1 MLFLEEKS
9 NRKEF
14 TINSNQNKLWYNNIC
29 RISIFQEEKTMSRK
43 IRFSV
48 LLILLACFLPG
59 CSLFQR
65 AGAGQGEGGQFS
77 ESVRK
82 LREKYSKNTPYDVQE
97 QVIHIKENQSIV
109 FPTEVQKL
117 NDFETLPHEGQT
129 ELISSF
135 ELYGDSNLRGVLGAE
150 FKLNSDRE
158 VEIEPAY
165 HFSATRV
172 ESNQDRTEFGLAK
185 QGESWGVFDTLYLLQ
200 RDDERTG
207 KKLKKPKLWVVK
219 IDKKGRDKLAL
230 RANSSLLSDG
240 RLQLEWTDV
249 PGADSYSIVKREYL
263 TLPGGGGQS
272 GLYNY
277 KEVDRVTSTVYR
289 TDMPTTYDTRN
300 GGRSGDDPV
309 MERQRLLQA
318 FDQDYSSRKAEQK
331 PYDLLVVP
339 LKGQEALGSISNP
352 ISSDSFAKLMP
363 SQIDFRTFSDQVSAL
378 RQQGNIPAEA
388 PLQMMNGQIQNFP
401 IVYEKV
407 ENAGRDVRCL
417 VSIKGMSTVKMDF
430 IVQQASV
437 ESVQSAADR
446 HNEAVNKAE
455 SRSGVNDKYI
465 SVEQADLDLNG
476 KTVVRDVSEIEAKA
490 AAKSAAEEYFAKAL
504 LSDAEYVDYS
514 EFPELN
520 AKNVRDLIKKI
531 MEQNP
536 AIQQNVEPSIDDN
549 QHVVQ
554 FKYDAKEA
562 AKYKKARTKI
572 KEVVKEIIKDQM
584 SDREKIEAI
593 NRYLIDHTS
602 YDYPAYEANKAY
614 EATIENKNSSEEEIS
629 KVSKKLDDVES
640 SYSITGPLLEGKGV
654 CKAYAMTFQALA
666 QEAGLETMYVRG
678 KSREGYEGHAW
689 NFAKV
694 DGQWLALDVTW
705 NDTDGNS
712 NREENEYFLLALDDP
727 TYTEGHISDLEYDRA
742 IQNDG
747 E

>member
-1 MLFLEEKS
+1 M
-9 NRKEF
+9 NR
-14 TINSNQNKLWYNNIC
+14 
-29 RISIFQEEKTMSRK
+29 RIRVILL
-43 IRFSV
+43 SV
-48 LLILLACFLPG
+48 LLLSFLSG

-65 AGAGQGEGGQFS
+65 NGAGQGEQFS

-82 LREKYSKNTPYDVQE
+82 LREKYSKNTPYDVQDK
-97 QVIHIKENQSIV
+97 VIHIKENESIA
-109 FPTEVQKL
+109 FPTEVGKM

-129 ELISSF
+129 ELLSSF
-135 ELYGDSNLRGVLGAE
+135 ELYGDSNLQGLLGAD
-150 FKLNSDRE
+150 FKLNEDRE

-172 ESNQDRTEFGLAK
+172 EANKDRTEYGLAK

-200 RDDERTG
+200 RDDEHTG

-249 PGADSYSIVKREYL
+249 PGADSYSIVKREYV
-263 TLPGGGGQS
+263 TLPGS
-272 GLYNY
+272 DSNTGLYNY

-289 TDMPTTYDTRN
+289 TDLPTTYDTRN

-331 PYDLLVVP
+331 PYDLFVVP

-363 SQIDFRTFSDQVSAL
+363 SQIDFRTFSDQISAL

-388 PLQMMNGQIQNFP
+388 PLQMMDGQIQNFP
-401 IVYEKV
+401 IVYEKL
-407 ENAGRDVRCL
+407 EKSGRDVRCL
-417 VSIKGMSTVKMDF
+417 VSIKGMPTVKTDF

-437 ESVQSAADR
+437 EEVQSAADQ
-446 HNEAVNKAE
+446 HNEAANKAE
-455 SRSGVNDKYI
+455 SRSGAYDKYI

-476 KTVVRDVSEIEAKA
+476 KTVVRDVSSIEDKVT
-490 AAKSAAEEYFAKAL
+490 AKSAAEEYFAKAL

-514 EFPELN
+514 EFPELSEGD
-520 AKNVRDLIKKI
+520 VSEIIIEVL
-531 MEQNP
+531 EQNP
-536 AIQQNVEPSIDDN
+536 TAQQGVLPYIDGK
-549 QHVVQ
+549 QHVVH

-562 AKYKKARTKI
+562 AKYEKARKKV
-572 KEVVKEIIKDQM
+572 KEIVKEIITDQM

-602 YDYPAYEANKAY
+602 YDHPAYEAGKAY
-614 EATIENKNSSEEEIS
+614 EATIENQNSSEEEIS
-629 KVSKKLDDVES
+629 KARKKLDDMES
-640 SYSITGPLLEGKGV
+640 SYNITGPLLEGKGV
-654 CKAYAMTFQALA
+654 CNAYAVTFQALA
-666 QEAGLETMYVRG
+666 QEAGLETMYVKGNTPDFDR
-678 KSREGYEGHAW
+678 HAW
-689 NFAKV
+689 NYAKV

-705 NDTDGNS
+705 NDTDGDANKKENRYLLLSMDDATYAQSHYANS
-712 NREENEYFLLALDDP
+712 RFDE
-727 TYTEGHISDLEYDRA
+727 A